1 MTPQRPRSWH
11 GPLCLA
17 LAFAALAFVSSAH
30 ADETAS
36 PINYTYRITTEQFTP
51 GSTTPI
57 ATNTITTT
65 TNQIDRAAAKL
76 ADEEV
81 NNAAIAGSLGAL
93 PTPST
98 TNITY
103 KVAISRFAPGSPT
116 PDATR
121 TITTTTPRASKL
133 WGFDRHLRGQPAHG
147 ITRPGR
153 EHAAR

>member
-1 MTPQRPRSWH
+1 VVVLEHEIEANQGKHNTEREAHISPQRTRSWR
-11 GPLCLA
+11 GPLCVA
-17 LAFAALAFVSSAH
+17 LAFTALAFVSSAH
-30 ADETAS
+30 AHETAS

-65 TNQIDRAAAKL
+65 TKQIESSAAKL

-81 NNAAIAGSLGAL
+81 NNAAIAGSIGAL

-103 KVAISRFAPGSPT
+103 KVAISRYAPASAT
-116 PDATR
+116 PNATR
-121 TITTTTPRASKL
+121 TITTTTPVL
-133 WGFDRHLRGQPAHG
+133 QNFGL
-147 ITRPGR
+147 
-153 EHAAR
+153 